1 MLGVE
6 AEDILDEKFVNK
18 KELEEEALENVKEE
32 YDVEE
37 IKDRF
42 DEGAIPN
49 QLDFFHS
56 GINENFVQACYVLS
70 PSNDNREIIAF
81 LSSEL
86 DKIY

>member
-18 KELEEEALENVKEE
+18 IELEEEALENAKEE

-37 IKDRF
+37 IKDDF
-42 DEGAIPN
+42 DEGVISN
-49 QLDFFHS
+49 QLDFFYS
-56 GINENFVQACYVLS
+56 GINENFVQSCYVLS
-70 PSNDNREIIAF
+70 PTNDNREFIAF

>member
-6 AEDILDEKFVNK
+6 AEDILDEKLVNK
-18 KELEEEALENVKEE
+18 KELEEEALENAKEE

-37 IKDRF
+37 IKDDF
-42 DEGAIPN
+42 DEGVIPN
-49 QLDFFHS
+49 QLDFFYS

-70 PSNDNREIIAF
+70 PTNDNREFIAF

>member
-18 KELEEEALENVKEE
+18 KELEEEALENAKEE

-37 IKDRF
+37 IKDGF
-42 DEGAIPN
+42 DEGVIPN
-49 QLDFFHS
+49 QLDFFYS

-70 PSNDNREIIAF
+70 PTNDNREFIAF

-86 DKIY
+86 DKTY